1 MWTASRSNSDAFQKQ
16 EFLQTSLFKCWKCL
30 LYDKVWNSEHTAA
43 KWFTFTLLDGFV
55 YSDIVKKHFYSSA
68 MCLLSYELNWN
79 IISIYWKLLFNIRI
93 VGSKLFSWPFY
104 AAVIRKFSVEIA
116 VWLSEVGLV
125 YHAPILSYHGNCYLR
140 LGFYSK
146 HQSERPN

>member
-1 MWTASRSNSDAFQKQ
+1 MKFRAYCSKM
-16 EFLQTSLFKCWKCL
+16 
-30 LYDKVWNSEHTAA
+30 KVYIYFIGWVRILGYCE
-43 KWFTFTLLDGFV
+43 
-55 YSDIVKKHFYSSA
+55 KHFYSST

-104 AAVIRKFSVEIA
+104 AAVICKFSVEIA

>member
-1 MWTASRSNSDAFQKQ
+1 MKFRAYCSKM
-16 EFLQTSLFKCWKCL
+16 
-30 LYDKVWNSEHTAA
+30 KVYIYFIGWVRILGYCE
-43 KWFTFTLLDGFV
+43 
-55 YSDIVKKHFYSSA
+55 KHFYSST

-104 AAVIRKFSVEIA
+104 AAVICKFSVEIA

-146 HQSERPN
+146 HQSERPNQNLVITKHDHLCFCYLLFVFNQFLIYSSVIC